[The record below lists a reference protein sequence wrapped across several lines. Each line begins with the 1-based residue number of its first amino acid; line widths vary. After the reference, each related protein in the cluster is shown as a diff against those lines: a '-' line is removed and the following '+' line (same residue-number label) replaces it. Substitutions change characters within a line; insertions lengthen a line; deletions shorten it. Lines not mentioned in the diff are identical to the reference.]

1 MLRIS
6 ASLEI
11 LDLSSLTNLNPALS
25 KDFFSSLG
33 EIKTLKF
40 ITFQNSGIFNDTT
53 NLGKSIAF
61 NAKKKGSLELINFEN
76 CFNSIA
82 QLSNLHTYMCISDHD
97 EELWYG
103 DLNKANKMSGK
114 DFNKVYFNNL

>member
-11 LDLSSLTNLNPALS
+11 LDLSSLANLNPALS

-33 EIKTLKF
+33 EIKTLKY
-40 ITFQNSGIFNDTT
+40 ITFQNSGIFSDTS

-61 NAKKKGSLELINFEN
+61 NAK
-76 CFNSIA
+76 
-82 QLSNLHTYMCISDHD
+82 
-97 EELWYG
+97 
-103 DLNKANKMSGK
+103 
-114 DFNKVYFNNL
+114 